1 MVLLNPIQVLLFFA
15 HIKLTFH
22 YGAIEPDSVG
32 SKVDAVKEL
41 TFHYG
46 AIESSPLRQ
55 ISISEARPTKFLPA
69 YRQKLCP

>member
-41 TFHYG
+41 IFHYG
-46 AIESSPLRQ
+46 AIEP
-55 ISISEARPTKFLPA
+55 
-69 YRQKLCP
+69 